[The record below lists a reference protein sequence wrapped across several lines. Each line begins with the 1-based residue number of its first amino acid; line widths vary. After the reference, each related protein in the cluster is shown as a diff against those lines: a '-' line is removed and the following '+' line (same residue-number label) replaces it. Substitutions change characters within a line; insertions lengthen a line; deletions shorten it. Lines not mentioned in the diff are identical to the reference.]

1 MRVQIKGKI
10 LILSAV
16 LLSILISVL
25 LFMHHTVVEHS
36 VAISAGKLNLGELLT
51 HFKMQSIVIGLII
64 SFVVLVIVFV
74 VTSTFTRNISTIN
87 ESLKFL
93 EQGMLPEKLL
103 ISSNDEIGDISNRIN
118 SITESLKYTAQ
129 YSEEVGRGN
138 FSQDFKPLSDDDL
151 LRNSLLGMTKSL
163 READDRE
170 KERTWVINGIAE
182 IGDILRENQSLELLG
197 ESIIKFLVDRI
208 GAVQGAF
215 YVASTDDVGKSI
227 IELKYAY
234 AYNRKK
240 YMNQAF

>member
-1 MRVQIKGKI
+1 MRIHIKGKI

-16 LLSILISVL
+16 LLAILVAVL
-25 LFMHHTVVEHS
+25 LFMQHTVLEHS
-36 VAISAGKLNLGELLT
+36 VAPSAGKFNISDLLE
-51 HFKMQSIVIGLII
+51 HLKLQSVFIGLIL
-64 SFVVLVIVFV
+64 SFVVLVVVFV
-74 VTSTFTRNISTIN
+74 VTSSFVRNISTIS

-93 EQGMLPEKLL
+93 EQGMLPERLV

-129 YSEEVGRGN
+129 YSEEVGKGN

-197 ESIIKFLVDRI
+197 ESIVKFLVDRI

-215 YVASTDDVGKSI
+215 YEASTDDSG
-227 IELKYAY
+227 
-234 AYNRKK
+234 R
-240 YMNQAF
+240 